1 MSEESAMSSS
11 LRDITESTEAE
22 GRDDTHQW
30 YEAVPWPMSWA
41 SNDSRFHIGSVT
53 PVAVGKRLRYRPSN
67 VRTNASRTAAGRQAV
82 PRAGSRPRPVW
93 QTRTLEC
100 QAGGSRLPS
109 TRPRPPGSSS
119 EKGAGR
125 GCERGSHRCMMR
137 TRCTMCRVI
146 MLARPA

>member
-1 MSEESAMSSS
+1 MSSS
-11 LRDITESTEAE
+11 VRDITESTEAE

-41 SNDSRFHIGSVT
+41 SNHGFTFLSVT
-53 PVAVGKRLRYRPSN
+53 PAAVGKWLQTVQ

-109 TRPRPPGSSS
+109 TRSRPPGSSS

>member
-1 MSEESAMSSS
+1 MNYLSLSSARSVVVLGMVP
-11 LRDITESTEAE
+11 ITQA
-22 GRDDTHQW
+22 W

-41 SNDSRFHIGSVT
+41 SNHGFTFFRLHRWQLGS
-53 PVAVGKRLRYRPSN
+53 GYRPSN